1 MKTIFKTVVIVGLC
15 AVGVVATAHV
25 VLGKQRTRD
34 AAKALQKM
42 AQSEVDELIA
52 HHADMKEELEKLR
65 DDYPRQVAA
74 LKAQL
79 KEIERRLSEIEKES
93 ATAADIVRMCE
104 EDISMLEDRRD
115 SAAGTPASVRVIE
128 HHGSRYSL
136 PEANRLIDRIGR
148 TREMYAT
155 RAESISAE
163 REQLQ
168 AEASRVQAE
177 LASVQAEQAEFE
189 VQYNSLVREIEGLR
203 RNEQMIEMAEKR
215 RGRGRECHAEAMSTL
230 EQVKGALERAKI
242 EQDERLKSLRESA
255 QDLGYEARARLNR
268 LKSADTGARATELAA
283 K

>member
-15 AVGVVATAHV
+15 AAGIVATAHV

-34 AAKALQKM
+34 AARTLQKM

-65 DDYPRQVAA
+65 EDYPRQVAT

-79 KEIERRLSEIEKES
+79 KEIERRLEELEKES
-93 ATAADIVRMCE
+93 TTAADIVRMCE
-104 EDISMLEDRRD
+104 EDISVLEDRRD
-115 SAAGTPASVRVIE
+115 GAAGTPASVRAIE
-128 HHGSRYSL
+128 HHGSRYSV
-136 PEANRLIDRIGR
+136 PEAERLIARIAQ
-148 TREMYAT
+148 TRQMYA
-155 RAESISAE
+155 AKADSISAE
-163 REQLQ
+163 REQLN
-168 AEASRVQAE
+168 AESGRVQAE
-177 LASVQAEQAEFE
+177 LAAVQTEQAEFE

-203 RNEQMIEMAEKR
+203 RNEEMIKLAEKR

-230 EQVKGALERAKI
+230 DQVKGALERARI

-255 QDLGYEARARLNR
+255 QDMGYEARAKLNQFNR
-268 LKSADTGARATELAA
+268 KQSRASAAEVAA